1 MTDQTLPSAAHVLP
15 LQGKVALVT
24 GGSRGLGRE
33 MVLAFAKA
41 GADTVI
47 VSRKIDSCEKLA
59 SEVAETTGR
68 KALPVACHVGDWDAQ
83 ETLVEQVYA
92 EFGRVD
98 ILVNTSGFTKAIPH
112 ADLDALDDAFI
123 DRMFAVNWRGQF
135 ATMRELAPLLK
146 ASDDALA
153 VFISSIA
160 ATNGAGSNIAYCA
173 AKAGTETLV
182 KSLARA
188 LAPSIRVMG
197 VSPGVVDTGF
207 VPGRGADFNQ
217 KVGQT
222 IPLKRIATADD
233 VADAILACAT
243 HLTYATGTTLVVDG
257 GRLL

>member
-1 MTDQTLPSAAHVLP
+1 MHSAEDKIVLII
-15 LQGKVALVT
+15 
-24 GGSRGLGRE
+24 GGNGG
-33 MVLAFAKA
+33 VGAATAAAFAKA
-41 GADTVI
+41 GATVAVTWRRGERDDASASALQGELEARGYAAFEADVADT
-47 VSRKIDSCEKLA
+47 A
-59 SEVAETTGR
+59 SL
-68 KALPVACHVGDWDAQ
+68 KALREAVGGR
-83 ETLVEQVYA
+83 
-92 EFGRVD
+92 FGRIDV
-98 ILVNTSGFTKAIPH
+98 LVHASGFTKAIPH
-112 ADLDALDDAFI
+112 ADLDALDDEFI

-146 ASDDALA
+146 ASGDALA

-160 ATNGAGSNIAYCA
+160 AANGAGSNIAYCA

-207 VPGRGADFNQ
+207 VPGRGAEFNQ
-217 KVGQT
+217 KIGQT
-222 IPLKRIATADD
+222 IPLKRVAAASD

-243 HLTYATGTTLVVDG
+243 HLHYSTGTTLVVDG

>member
-1 MTDQTLPSAAHVLP
+1 MRSVVDRVVLVVGGNGGVGAAT
-15 LQGKVALVT
+15 AA
-24 GGSRGLGRE
+24 
-33 MVLAFAKA
+33 AFATA
-41 GADTVI
+41 GATVA
-47 VSRKIDSCEKLA
+47 VTYRGGGRDA
-59 SEVAETTGR
+59 AETAALKAELEGR
-68 KALPVACHVGDWDAQ
+68 GYAAFEADVADTASLK
-83 ETLVEQVYA
+83 TLRGELEQH
-92 EFGRVD
+92 FGRID
-98 ILVNTSGFTKAIPH
+98 ILVHASGFTKAVPH

-135 ATMRELAPLLK
+135 ATMRELMPLLK

-160 ATNGAGSNIAYCA
+160 ASNGAGSNIAYCA

-207 VPGRGADFNQ
+207 VPGRGADFND
-217 KVGQT
+217 KISQT
-222 IPLKRIATADD
+222 IPLKRVAAADD

>member
-1 MTDQTLPSAAHVLP
+1 MQSVANKIVLIIGGNGGVGAAT
-15 LQGKVALVT
+15 AA
-24 GGSRGLGRE
+24 S
-33 MVLAFAKA
+33 FAKA
-41 GADTVI
+41 GATVAVTWRRGERDEAEASAMKGALEAKGYAAFEADVADT
-47 VSRKIDSCEKLA
+47 A
-59 SEVAETTGR
+59 SLKTLQRAIAER
-68 KALPVACHVGDWDAQ
+68 
-83 ETLVEQVYA
+83 
-92 EFGRVD
+92 FGRIDV
-98 ILVNTSGFTKAIPH
+98 LVHASGFTKAIPH

-135 ATMRELAPLLK
+135 ATMRELAPLLR
-146 ASDDALA
+146 ANNDALA

-207 VPGRGADFNQ
+207 VPGRGPEFNE
-217 KVGQT
+217 KIGQT
-222 IPLKRIATADD
+222 IPLKRVAAAGD

-243 HLTYATGTTLVVDG
+243 HLHYSTGTTLVVDG

>member
-1 MTDQTLPSAAHVLP
+1 MQSVEDKIVLIIGGNGGVGAAT
-15 LQGKVALVT
+15 AA
-24 GGSRGLGRE
+24 
-33 MVLAFAKA
+33 AFATA
-41 GADTVI
+41 GATVA
-47 VSRKIDSCEKLA
+47 VTWRRGDRDEASASALQDKLA
-59 SEVAETTGR
+59 AKGYAAFEADVADTASL
-68 KALPVACHVGDWDAQ
+68 KALR
-83 ETLVEQVYA
+83 ESISER
-92 EFGRVD
+92 FGRIDV
-98 ILVNTSGFTKAIPH
+98 LVHASGFTKAIPH

-123 DRMFAVNWRGQF
+123 DQMFAVNWRGQF

-188 LAPSIRVMG
+188 LAPTIRVMG

-207 VPGRGADFNQ
+207 VPGRGPEFNQ
-217 KVGQT
+217 KIGQT
-222 IPLKRIATADD
+222 IPLKRVAAASD

-243 HLTYATGTTLVVDG
+243 HLHYATGTTLVVDG

>member
-1 MTDQTLPSAAHVLP
+1 MRSVA
-15 LQGKVALVT
+15 GKIALVV
-24 GGSRGLGRE
+24 GGNGGVGAATAATLAQAGTTVAVTFRRGERDDREAAALRAGLEGRGYA
-33 MVLAFAKA
+33 AFE
-41 GADTVI
+41 ADVT
-47 VSRKIDSCEKLA
+47 DTA
-59 SEVAETTGR
+59 SL
-68 KALPVACHVGDWDAQ
+68 K
-83 ETLVEQVYA
+83 TLRGELEQR
-92 EFGRVD
+92 FGRVD
-98 ILVNTSGFTKAIPH
+98 ILVHASGFTKAVPH
-112 ADLDALDDAFI
+112 ADLDALDDDFI

-135 ATMRELAPLLK
+135 ATMRELMPLMK

-160 ATNGAGSNIAYCA
+160 ASNGAGSNIAYCA

-197 VSPGVVDTGF
+197 VSPGVVNTGF
-207 VPGRGADFNQ
+207 VPGRGAEFNQ
-217 KVGQT
+217 KIGQT
-222 IPLKRIATADD
+222 IPLKRVATADD

>member
-1 MTDQTLPSAAHVLP
+1 MRSVA
-15 LQGKVALVT
+15 GKIALVV
-24 GGSRGLGRE
+24 GGNGG
-33 MVLAFAKA
+33 VGAATAATLAQA
-41 GADTVI
+41 GATVAVTFRRGERDDAGAAALKAELEGRGYAAFEADVADT
-47 VSRKIDSCEKLA
+47 A
-59 SEVAETTGR
+59 SLKTLRG
-68 KALPVACHVGDWDAQ
+68 ALEAS
-83 ETLVEQVYA
+83 
-92 EFGRVD
+92 FGRID
-98 ILVNTSGFTKAIPH
+98 ILVHASGFTKAILH

-160 ATNGAGSNIAYCA
+160 ASNGAGSNIAYCA